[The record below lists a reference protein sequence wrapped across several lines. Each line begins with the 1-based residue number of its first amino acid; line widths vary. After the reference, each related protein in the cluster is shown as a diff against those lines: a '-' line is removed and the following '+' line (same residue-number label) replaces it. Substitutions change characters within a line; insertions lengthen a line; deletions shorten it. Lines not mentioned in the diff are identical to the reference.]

1 MTVLNIILGIVAAVL
16 LLFVIGE
23 TRPPM
28 EPITKERR
36 IGATIAFVAVVLLII
51 AANTI
56 M

>member
-1 MTVLNIILGIVAAVL
+1 MTVINTCLGIVAAIL
-16 LLFVIGE
+16 LLFVVGQ
-23 TRPPM
+23 TNPPR
-28 EPITKERR
+28 ITKEQR